1 MNTIKF
7 IEDLNETDK
16 SKIRS
21 TIYKSGILST
31 YNEEDNRMIFY
42 TSKNK
47 KFLNF
52 PNDIAKNIWLECN
65 GLVLDMKSMKPLVIP
80 QKTFIKSID
89 TNEVN
94 LNLSKDLYDISLIE
108 DGTTI
113 SLYYSDNLDSWRIS
127 TQKGYDVTD
136 KMWGSQTYKSIID
149 DILIVY
155 NIEKIDFF
163 DSLNKSKCYTFGFK
177 HPSMHPFRE
186 GKPDP
191 IIKMWFIQSTE
202 LISPYIVSTEFDNPK
217 IPKQTVY
224 NFPLEKN
231 TKVLF
236 NQLRMSFTNFLSSG
250 DINYGFIL
258 RSKDESQTGINS
270 NIILK
275 SSLMNRIRQLY
286 YNAPIDKLDKDKYD
300 IEKYIVIS
308 SYLDTNTHNMFI
320 TLFPQYESLYKKL
333 NDIKSKLIKSILQ
346 YAKFIKHRD
355 GNEYNNQ
362 IAIHLYNHI
371 AQHCHID
378 INYRHINRIISS
390 FINNKIYISLYYK
403 LLTEQTTE

>member
-113 SLYYSDNLDSWRIS
+113 SLYYSDDLDSWRIS
-127 TQKGYDVTD
+127 TQKGYDMTD

-155 NIEKIDFF
+155 NIEKSDFF
-163 DSLNKSKCYTFGFK
+163 DSLDKYKCYTFGFK

-191 IIKMWFIQSTE
+191 IIKIWFIQSTE
-202 LISPYIVSTEFDNPK
+202 LISPYNVSTEFDNPK
-217 IPKQTVY
+217 ITKQTVY
-224 NFPLEKN
+224 NFPTEKN

-250 DINYGFIL
+250 NINYGFIL

-286 YNAPIDKLDKDKYD
+286 YNVPIDKLDKDKYD

-308 SYLDTNTHNMFI
+308 SYLDTNTHIMFI

-333 NDIKSKLIKSILQ
+333 NDIKSK
-346 YAKFIKHRD
+346 
-355 GNEYNNQ
+355 
-362 IAIHLYNHI
+362 
-371 AQHCHID
+371 
-378 INYRHINRIISS
+378 
-390 FINNKIYISLYYK
+390 
-403 LLTEQTTE
+403 

>member
-236 NQLRMSFTNFLSSG
+236 NQLR
-250 DINYGFIL
+250 INAF
-258 RSKDESQTGINS
+258 
-270 NIILK
+270 
-275 SSLMNRIRQLY
+275 
-286 YNAPIDKLDKDKYD
+286 
-300 IEKYIVIS
+300 IS
-308 SYLDTNTHNMFI
+308 SNT
-320 TLFPQYESLYKKL
+320 S
-333 NDIKSKLIKSILQ
+333 KS
-346 YAKFIKHRD
+346 
-355 GNEYNNQ
+355 
-362 IAIHLYNHI
+362 
-371 AQHCHID
+371 
-378 INYRHINRIISS
+378 
-390 FINNKIYISLYYK
+390 
-403 LLTEQTTE
+403 